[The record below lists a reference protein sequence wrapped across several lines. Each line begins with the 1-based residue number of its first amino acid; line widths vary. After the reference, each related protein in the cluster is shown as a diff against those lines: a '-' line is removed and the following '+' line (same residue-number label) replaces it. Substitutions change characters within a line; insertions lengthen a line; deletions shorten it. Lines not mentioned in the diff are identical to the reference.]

1 MASKKVKSSK
11 RLEAIKRSE
20 AINKMLEDSTIEG
33 EALLNSA
40 GESRPSYESHV
51 LDLLEK
57 PEMKL
62 EEDADRKP
70 KAKKMAR
77 SKPKKGRR

>member
-1 MASKKVKSSK
+1 MASKKAK
-11 RLEAIKRSE
+11 RLEALKRSQE
-20 AINKMLEDSTIEG
+20 INQLLEDSTIEG

-57 PEMKL
+57 PGMNPP
-62 EEDADRKP
+62 EETRQKRRK
-70 KAKKMAR
+70 MSR
-77 SKPKKGRR
+77 SKPKSSKSKRRR